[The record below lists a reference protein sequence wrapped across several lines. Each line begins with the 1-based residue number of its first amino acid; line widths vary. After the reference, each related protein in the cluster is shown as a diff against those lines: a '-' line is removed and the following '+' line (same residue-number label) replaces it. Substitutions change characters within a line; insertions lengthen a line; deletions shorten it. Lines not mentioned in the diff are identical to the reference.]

1 MCSHFSMEAPSLKP
15 KTPME
20 KSKVEARESKTIEET
35 NRLPLRAWALELA
48 RRWNAGTYSMF
59 ILHGNV
65 FDLFPVQN
73 GKETSYVPL
82 KAFLSRRLFPEREFL
97 LFYDIGDGLS
107 FGSPEMQKQFFEWLA
122 VYDQVEHT
130 EFAQQGPPRDF
141 NKLAPLLRRFFM
153 RVAEES
159 AAKTSKGWKGV
170 TLIFDFP
177 EKIVPAAEE
186 AGAHWDERMAL
197 VTLLKWAASA
207 EMRRLDLGVV
217 LITESAAELHPDLL
231 QNPHIA
237 QIKIDLPDAED
248 RLRFL
253 QSSSVQDLASD
264 GARTSG
270 GLKEWSD
277 FSPEDLAVRTAGL
290 NLLRIQHLLAEA
302 ARNQQ
307 RVSAEH
313 VASSKKRLIEEFC
326 QGLVR
331 FKDPKPGV
339 NLDRVATHTAAKQKL
354 RELAWLIQNGKGDVL
369 ERGILVPGRV
379 GVGKSFLIDCFASE
393 CGLPVMEIGEFRSK
407 WVGDTERQQM
417 RILMTVRALGPVVV
431 VVDEADA
438 VFGTREADGDSGV
451 SGRVFAAFAA
461 HLGDSSLRGRELWVA
476 MTSRP
481 DLLAI
486 DMKRQGRFGLCVPLF
501 PAQTP
506 DDVATLFS
514 TIAKV
519 KKINLSEAIVN
530 YIRQHLG
537 SRPLTGSDVEAIL
550 IRSRERAV
558 LAKRDDD
565 VQLGDL
571 EEAVN
576 SFIDP
581 LDPDLLRLQE
591 LAAVLA
597 CSDRRFLPETYKQ
610 TDRGLLL
617 EEFARLKLRAG
628 RC

>member
-1 MCSHFSMEAPSLKP
+1 LKP
-15 KTPME
+15 KRLMQKP
-20 KSKVEARESKTIEET
+20 KIESESA
-35 NRLPLRAWALELA
+35 RLPLRGWALELA

-59 ILHGNV
+59 ILHGNI
-65 FDLFPVQN
+65 FDLFPAQDGSN
-73 GKETSYVPL
+73 TTYVPL

-107 FGSPEMQKQFFEWLA
+107 FGSGEMQKRFFEWLA
-122 VYDQVEHT
+122 IYDEVEHT
-130 EFAQQGPPRDF
+130 NFAQQGPPRDF
-141 NKLAPLLRRFFM
+141 NKLAPLLRRFFL
-153 RVAEES
+153 RIAEQ
-159 AAKTSKGWKGV
+159 KTWKGV
-170 TLIFDFP
+170 TLVFDFP
-177 EKIVPAAEE
+177 EKIVPASEE
-186 AGAHWDERMAL
+186 SGAHSDERVAL
-197 VTLLKWAASA
+197 VTLLKWASSA
-207 EMRRLDLGVV
+207 EMRRFDVGVV
-217 LITESAAELHPDLL
+217 LITESAAELHADLL

-237 QIKIDLPDAED
+237 QIKVDLPDAEE

-253 QSSSVQDLASD
+253 QSDCIESV
-264 GARTSG
+264 
-270 GLKEWSD
+270 KEWSD
-277 FSPEDLAVRTAGL
+277 FSVEDLAARTAGL

-302 ARNQQ
+302 IRNEQ
-307 RVSAEH
+307 RISAEH
-313 VASSKKRLIEEFC
+313 VAAGKKRLIEEYC

-339 NLDRVATHTAAKQKL
+339 TLDRVATHTAAKQKL
-354 RELAWLIQNGKGDVL
+354 RELAWLIKNGKTDVL

-379 GVGKSFLIDCFASE
+379 GVGKSFLVDCFASE

-481 DLLAI
+481 DLLSI
-486 DMKRQGRFGLCVPLF
+486 DMKRQGRFGLCIPLF
-501 PAQTP
+501 PAQKP
-506 DDVATLFS
+506 EDVVTLFT

-519 KKINLSEAIVN
+519 KKITLSEAILT
-530 YIRQHLG
+530 YIREQLG
-537 SRPLTGSDVEAIL
+537 NRALTGSDVEAIL
-550 IRSRERAV
+550 IRARERAV

-565 VQLGDL
+565 VQLTDL
-571 EEAVN
+571 QEAVN

-597 CSDRRFLPETYKQ
+597 CSDRRFLPETYQ
-610 TDRGLLL
+610 SADRGLLL

-628 RC
+628 RR